1 MEKERMEQPKIHPI
15 EKARQLEQPY
25 VYWHMREIHESTITE
40 AIERGTSIE
49 MDIAYDEDNDS
60 IYVGHPKEFYTI
72 EKKIPLPNN
81 IDIDKAVE
89 MLKDAEDVVV
99 VLDCKHRK
107 ALPKIKEI
115 INTLG
120 AHRCILHSFIRE
132 WGAPFP
138 EGTHIE
144 AHWAVEG
151 VPFEDIKSFINDT
164 GVKCIGAMH
173 ALSVERVREE
183 GLLDRALSQAEGFEA
198 VSVYLPGVEVPPEE
212 FSRKTYEAGYL
223 PWISQDEIKAH
234 GHKFDF
240 PYVGMADDPE
250 LATVTR
256 EFLDK

>member
-1 MEKERMEQPKIHPI
+1 MKIHPLD
-15 EKARQLEQPY
+15 KARELNEPY
-25 VYWHMREIHESTITE
+25 VYWHMREIHKETVEE
-40 AIERGTSIE
+40 AIKRGTSIE
-49 MDIAYDEDNDS
+49 LDIAYDEDNDS

-81 IDIDKAVE
+81 IAIDGAIA
-89 MLKDAEDVVV
+89 MLKDHKNIIV

-120 AHRCILHSFIRE
+120 LHRCILHSFIKE
-132 WGAPFP
+132 WGTPFP

-151 VPFEDIKSFINDT
+151 VPFEDIKAFIDDT

-173 ALSVERVREE
+173 ALSVTRVKEE
-183 GLLDRALSQAEGFEA
+183 KLLDRALSMAEGFES

-212 FSRKTYEAGYL
+212 FSRKTYETGYL
-223 PWISQDEIKAH
+223 PWISQDQIKAH

-240 PYVGMADDPE
+240 PYIGMADDPE
-250 LATVTR
+250 LATVTK
-256 EFLDK
+256 EFLEE